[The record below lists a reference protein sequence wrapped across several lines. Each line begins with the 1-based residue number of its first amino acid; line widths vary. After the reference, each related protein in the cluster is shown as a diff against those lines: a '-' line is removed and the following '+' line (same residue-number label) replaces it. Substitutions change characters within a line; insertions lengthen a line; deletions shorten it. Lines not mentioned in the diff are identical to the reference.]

1 MIHEAYIEYLRAHLV
16 ESDEPIDFCE
26 DTNAKST
33 YRGVSCILE
42 SSKDETGYK
51 KVRYTRYSKKIS
63 EDIVKENNLKDN
75 FYYTDEYG
83 LNIIGIG
90 YIPKFKR
97 AKYTKLCKY
106 MEKVY
111 KLCFPNELTKDEYEA
126 IVLKVNTKEL
136 RQQIHKYNIDLKNMY
151 KEAFMKLNIRK
162 IDLDTEDYSDFHKHV
177 LKWDMQDDIVD
188 KPYTLFF
195 TPKVSLYIKLEKYLQ
210 DKIKDVECIAHIVG
224 YSFVV
229 NNEPKA
235 ILLASIMKKST
246 LNKTFRLIVPIIMDI
261 EKLLEPTLIE
271 GTMLKGIKDITIHTI
286 ESLPL
291 EYKYLVCKIISAEYK
306 KPVESRTYNYCRELV
321 DRKASIQLLG
331 QLGFKHAAHMIDN
344 FMGIENLD
352 YTLYKGVN
360 FDDIS

>member
-1 MIHEAYIEYLRAHLV
+1 MIHESYIEYLKAHLV

-26 DTNAKST
+26 DKGAKST
-33 YRGVSCILE
+33 YRGISCILE
-42 SSKDETGYK
+42 SSKDETGYR

-75 FYYTDEYG
+75 FYYTDDYG
-83 LNIIGIG
+83 LNIAGIG

-97 AKYTKLCKY
+97 DKYIKLYKY
-106 MEKVY
+106 MEKIY
-111 KLCFPNELTKDEYEA
+111 KLCFPNELTKDEYEN
-126 IVLKVNTKEL
+126 IVLKVDTKKL
-136 RQQIHKYNIDLKNMY
+136 RQQIHRHNIDLKNMY

-177 LKWDMQDDIVD
+177 LKWDMQDDVTS

-195 TPKVSLYIKLEKYLQ
+195 TVKVTLYIKLEKYLL
-210 DKIKDVECIAHIVG
+210 DRIEDVSCVEHLVG

-229 NNEPKA
+229 DNEPKA
-235 ILLASIMKKST
+235 ILLASIIKKSMP
-246 LNKTFRLIVPIIMDI
+246 NRLIVPIVMDI
-261 EKLLEPTLIE
+261 EKLLEPTLME
-271 GTMLKGIKDITIHTI
+271 GIMLKGIKDITIHNI

-291 EYKYLVCKIISAEYK
+291 EYKYLVCKIVSAEYK
-306 KPVESRTYNYCRELV
+306 KPVESRTHNYCTGLV
-321 DRKASIQLLG
+321 DKKASIQLME
-331 QLGFKHAAHMIDN
+331 QLGFKHVAHMINN
-344 FMGIENLD
+344 FMDIENLD